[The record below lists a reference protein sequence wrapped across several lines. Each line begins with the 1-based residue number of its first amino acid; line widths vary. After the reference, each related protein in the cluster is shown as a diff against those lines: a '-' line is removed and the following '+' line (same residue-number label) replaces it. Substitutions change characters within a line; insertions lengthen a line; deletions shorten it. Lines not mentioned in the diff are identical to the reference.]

1 MKNITLSQLN
11 EMLQSGVRDFSDCL
25 FDHLDLRGM
34 DLSGCCFDL
43 SDFRSCDMTGA
54 KMCHSTFRNAF
65 FSGSILRDADFRGA
79 VLESADLRGCDMGNA
94 DIRGADMTSSALYK
108 ADLSGLITDETTI
121 NFHMKCPENGT
132 FIGWKVC
139 YGRKVV
145 MLLVPEDA
153 QRVQGTRREIRVDK
167 AKVLTIKSIDL
178 KENYTEAHAYV
189 DESFI
194 YKKGEMVYAVGFD
207 PDRFTDSAGGIH
219 IWLSREEAVAYLG

>member
-11 EMLQSGVRDFSDCL
+11 EMLFCGVRDFSDCI
-25 FDHLDLRGM
+25 FDSLDLGGR
-34 DLSGCCFDL
+34 DLSGCCFDRC
-43 SDFRSCDMTGA
+43 DFRSCNLAGA
-54 KMCHSTFRNAF
+54 NLSYSTFHNAF
-65 FSGSILRDADFRGA
+65 FGGSVLENADLRHAC
-79 VLESADLRGCDMGNA
+79 LESADLRSCNMKNA
-94 DIRGADMTSSALYK
+94 DIRGTDMSSSALYK
-108 ADLSGLITDETTI
+108 ADLSGLITDENTK
-121 NFHMKCPENGT
+121 NFHMRCPEKGA

-167 AKVLTIKSIDL
+167 AKVLTIKSPDYKTI
-178 KENYTEAHAYV
+178 YTEAHAYV
-189 DESFI
+189 DENFI

-219 IWLSREEAVAYLG
+219 IWMNRDEAVAYLG

>member
-1 MKNITLSQLN
+1 
-11 EMLQSGVRDFSDCL
+11 MLESGVRDFSDCL
-25 FDHLDLRGM
+25 FDNLDLHGR
-34 DLSGCCFDL
+34 DLSGCHFDRC
-43 SDFRSCDMTGA
+43 DFRSCDLTEA
-54 KMCHSTFRNAF
+54 KMSRSTFRNAF
-65 FSGSILRDADFRGA
+65 FGGTVLRDADFTNA
-79 VLESADLRGCDMGNA
+79 VLESADLRGCDMCNA

-108 ADLSGLITDETTI
+108 ADLSGLITDENTI
-121 NFHMKCPENGT
+121 NFHMKCPEKGA

-139 YGRKVV
+139 FGRKVV

-167 AKVLTIKSIDL
+167 AKVLTIKSVDL
-178 KENYTEAHAYV
+178 KESYTEAHAYV
-189 DESFI
+189 DENFI